1 MILFTSFSFRSPPL
15 CLCVI
20 ILPPARVPNRAG
32 EYQIVRKK
40 RHRKKSVPLL
50 KVLINLFQK
59 VAVSKGRAF
68 CRRPQTAKSG
78 VKSDL
83 VPSST
88 APTMKNL
95 RFFPKHDVE
104 AKCSRRF
111 FFRKARSRRLLFF
124 HCACRVGKKGVK
136 RYCKTS
142 RQRADEQTLP
152 SEGLRTSATSPY
164 PRGKGRLSRV

>member
-124 HCACRVGKKGVK
+124 HCACRVGKRALNGTARLHVSAQ
-136 RYCKTS
+136 TS
-142 RQRADEQTLP
+142 KPFRRRACAPPPPPLTHE
-152 SEGLRTSATSPY
+152 A
-164 PRGKGRLSRV
+164 RGG

>member
-68 CRRPQTAKSG
+68 CRRPQTAK
-78 VKSDL
+78 
-83 VPSST
+83 
-88 APTMKNL
+88 
-95 RFFPKHDVE
+95 R
-104 AKCSRRF
+104 SRRF
-111 FFRKARSRRLLFF
+111 SLGKARSRRLLFS
-124 HCACRVGKKGVK
+124 HCACYVKRKGVNGK
-136 RYCKTS
+136 CTTS
-142 RQRADEQTLP
+142 PRRKDNPSVLPLCGNPPSFTQGRQRW
-152 SEGLRTSATSPY
+152 R
-164 PRGKGRLSRV
+164 